1 MPSKKDTPEDY
12 KKNLQRL
19 KTEWKTCLDLVNFL
33 PGALL
38 AIGRDGTVL
47 DANDGVADLLGY
59 DRGEIIGLH
68 VSRLLP
74 KTTSMTPDL
83 FELGDIHELAFR
95 GALFHIFSSLREK
108 NGSMVPVILFG
119 RCFAARPDDGKSH
132 WPFVK
137 RNPRHPVILFAL
149 DRSIEYAYIKH
160 KIESF
165 LPFLQAVSTGDYSVS
180 LPIHEKAESHGGFD
194 RLAGSLQLVVEDL
207 REAREKN
214 EALFASMGEGLIVI
228 DEFGDIERMN
238 SVAEYLLGCEAGEAV
253 ERQFEDIFFLVD
265 AKGQAIAASDRPEVR
280 AMKKKETV
288 EISTGTDWYALRK
301 GKQSRFPVGMIATPL
316 ARDGRV
322 RGAVIIFR
330 DISVAKEIDRMKTE
344 FVSLASHQLR
354 TPLTSMNWYLEI
366 LMGGDDG
373 TLNKAQMAH
382 LKEVYQSSKGMLKLI
397 EDLLNISRV
406 ESGRLKV
413 EPKRTNLVRFIQ
425 GVIEEVRPLGKEKRC
440 AIFFKKP
447 AGKPPS
453 VLIDPTLLR
462 QVIHNFLT
470 NAIRYSKKTDCRIS
484 VSLFER
490 GGNYIVSVKD
500 NGIGIPKNEQQR
512 IFERFYRAANAIE
525 SMSEGSSG
533 LGLYIA
539 KLLIDMIGGKIWF
552 ESKGVGKGSTF
563 YVSIPKKG
571 MKKKEGE
578 KGLAG

>member
-1 MPSKKDTPEDY
+1 M
-12 KKNLQRL
+12 
-19 KTEWKTCLDLVNFL
+19 
-33 PGALL
+33 
-38 AIGRDGTVL
+38 
-47 DANDGVADLLGY
+47 
-59 DRGEIIGLH
+59 
-68 VSRLLP
+68 
-74 KTTSMTPDL
+74 
-83 FELGDIHELAFR
+83 
-95 GALFHIFSSLREK
+95 
-108 NGSMVPVILFG
+108 
-119 RCFAARPDDGKSH
+119 
-132 WPFVK
+132 
-137 RNPRHPVILFAL
+137 
-149 DRSIEYAYIKH
+149 
-160 KIESF
+160 
-165 LPFLQAVSTGDYSVS
+165 
-180 LPIHEKAESHGGFD
+180 
-194 RLAGSLQLVVEDL
+194 VEDL

-322 RGAVIIFR
+322 RGAVIIFH

-354 TPLTSMNWYLEI
+354 TPLTSINWYLEI
-366 LMGGDDG
+366 LMEGDDG

-484 VSLFER
+484 VSLFEG